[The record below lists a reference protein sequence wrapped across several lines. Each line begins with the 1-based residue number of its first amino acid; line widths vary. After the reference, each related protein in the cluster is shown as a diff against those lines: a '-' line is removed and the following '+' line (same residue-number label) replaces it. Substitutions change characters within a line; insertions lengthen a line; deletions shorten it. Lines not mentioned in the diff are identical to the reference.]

1 MNKIVAFGA
10 SSSSRS
16 INHQLAQWVADQL
29 EDVEVNLLDLNDYEM
44 PIYST
49 DRERKNGIP
58 RKAHQL
64 KNELREADGIII
76 SLAEHNGSYSAAF
89 KNIIDWVSRIERSM
103 WLGKP
108 MFLLATSPGPRGGKN
123 VLSTAVGAFPHQ
135 GAQVAASF
143 SLPSFNQNFG
153 PDQGITDSELAPE
166 FEVQLANFKAAIH
179 ETQTEKAPTA
189 S

>member
-1 MNKIVAFGA
+1 
-10 SSSSRS
+10 
-16 INHQLAQWVADQL
+16 
-29 EDVEVNLLDLNDYEM
+29 
-44 PIYST
+44 
-49 DRERKNGIP
+49 
-58 RKAHQL
+58 
-64 KNELREADGIII
+64 
-76 SLAEHNGSYSAAF
+76 
-89 KNIIDWVSRIERSM
+89 M

-143 SLPSFNQNFG
+143 SLPSYNQNFG
-153 PDQGITDSELAPE
+153 PDQGITDSELANE
-166 FEVQLANFKAAIH
+166 FEVQLANFKTAIH